1 MDFAM
6 INRPLRFCMITTF
19 YPPYNFG
26 GDGIFVHRLSNELA
40 KRGHHVDVIHC
51 LDAYNLLSGRKNR
64 GEYDDHPNVKVHGL
78 KSGFGFLS
86 PLATH
91 QTGIPFFK
99 SAHIK
104 KILDKDFDVI
114 HYHNISLVGGPKIM
128 EYGRAIKLYTMHEYW
143 LICPTHL
150 LLKFNRVPCNRE
162 NCLLCLFTHKRP
174 AQWWRYFALI
184 QRAVRHIDAFIH
196 LTDFSRDIHR
206 QKGLELPFFH
216 LPFFLGDG
224 NGEPSLSHEPQRI
237 HSNEHPYFL
246 FVGRLE
252 KLKGLHT
259 LIPVFRRYRKAYLLV
274 AGEGRYGSYVRK
286 LAKDCPNIVFLN
298 WLPYDQLE
306 GLYRGAVALI
316 IPSLYYDISPLVIIE
331 AFKHKIPVIARNLGG
346 MPEIVAE
353 SRGGFLYDTEED
365 LIAAMDQLLSN
376 PSHRD
381 NLGQRGF
388 ETYKQKWT
396 VEAHLQG
403 YFSIIEHIAKQRGL
417 PLIPSS

>member
-1 MDFAM
+1 
-6 INRPLRFCMITTF
+6 
-19 YPPYNFG
+19 
-26 GDGIFVHRLSNELA
+26 
-40 KRGHHVDVIHC
+40 
-51 LDAYNLLSGRKNR
+51 
-64 GEYDDHPNVKVHGL
+64 
-78 KSGFGFLS
+78 
-86 PLATH
+86 
-91 QTGIPFFK
+91 
-99 SAHIK
+99 
-104 KILDKDFDVI
+104 
-114 HYHNISLVGGPKIM
+114 
-128 EYGRAIKLYTMHEYW
+128 
-143 LICPTHL
+143 
-150 LLKFNRVPCNRE
+150 
-162 NCLLCLFTHKRP
+162 
-174 AQWWRYFALI
+174 
-184 QRAVRHIDAFIH
+184 
-196 LTDFSRDIHR
+196 
-206 QKGLELPFFH
+206 
-216 LPFFLGDG
+216 
-224 NGEPSLSHEPQRI
+224 
-237 HSNEHPYFL
+237 
-246 FVGRLE
+246 LE